1 MAISESSQ
9 IRVAI
14 EATRFVGRYDR
25 KPLSL
30 VDVSTDYSV
39 NCLEGH
45 HHATSALE
53 VRCDGWV
60 LPTSTWRPCRC
71 VCHEAIPRLPYR
83 KARQRVQESVDKDL
97 ATRRA
102 R

>member
-60 LPTSTWRPCRC
+60 LPYQYLAALQ
-71 VCHEAIPRLPYR
+71 VCLPRGHTTPALPQG
-83 KARQRVQESVDKDL
+83 ATAGSRVC
-97 ATRRA
+97 
-102 R
+102 